1 MFVSNQLP
9 PNGRQ
14 VSITILPCNSI
25 YLFSFDYWLSGL
37 VKRWHCCP
45 IQTDIYGVN
54 LSYGLGSRRVH
65 WPEFSALTRQISCP
79 SPLGRTVSG
88 FTTSTLFDDSIAG
101 LTLERFMSLSKS
113 ICEPKEA
120 WSNQCR
126 YQTSKVHE
134 SNKIEDLLYD
144 PFTLDIKTHWF
155 MILSTWLFKVIG
167 SWSFIVEY

>member
-1 MFVSNQLP
+1 MRDFFFKK
-9 PNGRQ
+9 
-14 VSITILPCNSI
+14 TC
-25 YLFSFDYWLSGL
+25 
-37 VKRWHCCP
+37 HEMC
-45 IQTDIYGVN
+45 
-54 LSYGLGSRRVH
+54 
-65 WPEFSALTRQISCP
+65 
-79 SPLGRTVSG
+79 TVSG

-101 LTLERFMSLSKS
+101 LTLERFMSLSES

-155 MILSTWLFKVIG
+155 IILSTWLFKVIC
-167 SWSFIVEY
+167 SWSFQLGYWKWLVHNPLLLNIKSDWWTWSFFLVLQPSTIF